1 MRKYRGG
8 YANAT
13 ARVPMVGD
21 MVRIGDNTDTYQV
34 TAYNQGDQM
43 VTLSDGAGVHHNSS
57 LNLVSGD
64 GYQAPQEHSAA
75 MPQSPQSFGEIS
87 AVENDD
93 EEHDIDGP
101 PYDDEESYERW
112 SENSRE
118 TTGLV
123 DSGTTAPNSRRG
135 SNTSTILQDAST
147 ISQAQTDSEDGSDDG
162 IIFNHPPAGG
172 KRRKSKRRTKRK
184 LKWDNKATI
193 AVVATTVAFDKT
205 LPPTDLTDPS
215 GGKKTKRRKSKS
227 RKKPRSLK
235 KRVR

>member
-1 MRKYRGG
+1 
-8 YANAT
+8 
-13 ARVPMVGD
+13 
-21 MVRIGDNTDTYQV
+21 
-34 TAYNQGDQM
+34 M
-43 VTLSDGAGVHHNSS
+43 VTLSDGAGVHHNSI

-64 GYQAPQEHSAA
+64 GYQAPL
-75 MPQSPQSFGEIS
+75 PSFENIPP
-87 AVENDD
+87 VENDG
-93 EEHDIDGP
+93 EEHEIDGP
-101 PYDDEESYERW
+101 PFDEEESYE
-112 SENSRE
+112 SRE
-118 TTGLV
+118 TTGEAF
-123 DSGTTAPNSRRG
+123 DDHDTTLGNSNG
-135 SNTSTILQDAST
+135 SNTVPGSPGVSPRE
-147 ISQAQTDSEDGSDDG
+147 TDDEEDVS
-162 IIFNHPPAGG
+162 FTNQPAGG

>member
-64 GYQAPQEHSAA
+64 GYQALP
-75 MPQSPQSFGEIS
+75 SFENIPP
-87 AVENDD
+87 VENDG
-93 EEHDIDGP
+93 EEHEIDGP
-101 PYDDEESYERW
+101 PFDEEHEIDGPPFDEEERNDSL
-112 SENSRE
+112 SESRE
-118 TTGLV
+118 TTGEAF
-123 DSGTTAPNSRRG
+123 DDHDTTVGNSTG
-135 SNTSTILQDAST
+135 SNTVQG
-147 ISQAQTDSEDGSDDG
+147 DGSTQGSTTREDDVDLH
-162 IIFNHPPAGG
+162 NQPAGG

-193 AVVATTVAFDKT
+193 AVVATTLAFDKT
-205 LPPTDLTDPS
+205 SPPTDLTDPS
-215 GGKKTKRRKSKS
+215 GGKKTKRRKSRS

>member
-64 GYQAPQEHSAA
+64 GYQALP
-75 MPQSPQSFGEIS
+75 SFENIPP
-87 AVENDD
+87 VENDG
-93 EEHDIDGP
+93 EEHEIDGP
-101 PYDDEESYERW
+101 PFDEEERNDSL
-112 SENSRE
+112 SESRE
-118 TTGLV
+118 TTGEAF
-123 DSGTTAPNSRRG
+123 DDHDTTVGNSTG
-135 SNTSTILQDAST
+135 SNTVQG
-147 ISQAQTDSEDGSDDG
+147 DGSTQGSTTREDDVDLH
-162 IIFNHPPAGG
+162 NQPAGG

-193 AVVATTVAFDKT
+193 AVVATTLAFDKT
-205 LPPTDLTDPS
+205 SPPTDLTDPS
-215 GGKKTKRRKSKS
+215 GGKKTKRRKSRS